1 MKNEKKIKNMLIHYL
16 VMKYGEAEREHAKKE
31 TVYVIKKDRRN
42 EFRYVSRFIA
52 AERKR
57 LADMNK
63 ELDVLE
69 DLIKSSTSSP

>member
-1 MKNEKKIKNMLIHYL
+1 MKHGEEEKK
-16 VMKYGEAEREHAKKE
+16 HAKKE
-31 TVYVIKKDRRN
+31 AKYVVKKDGRN
-42 EFRYVSRFIA
+42 EFRYVSSFIA

>member
-1 MKNEKKIKNMLIHYL
+1 MKNNEIKTMLIHYL

-31 TVYVIKKDRRN
+31 TAYVIKKDRRN

-57 LADMNK
+57 LADMRNS
-63 ELDVLE
+63 LDALE
-69 DLIKSSTSSP
+69 DLIKSSSASSP